1 MTYNDPIK
9 KIMIPL
15 CNIKDHKWSIQWL
28 GGEKGWKALH
38 EEEQSKRHFEKC
50 LICGIA
56 RDDVDEPV
64 LRFSELVREQ
74 KKHD

>member
-50 LICGIA
+50 LIS
-56 RDDVDEPV
+56 
-64 LRFSELVREQ
+64 L
-74 KKHD
+74 

>member
-28 GGEKGWKALH
+28 GGEKGWKALC
-38 EEEQSKRHFEKC
+38 EPDENRPHFEKC

-56 RDDVDEPV
+56 RDDVTDE
-64 LRFSELVREQ
+64 
-74 KKHD
+74 